1 MKSKQEELK
10 TINLRDYFKN
20 LAHIWAYK
28 MQIVLALLLI
38 SFSTQA
44 MADLVGRMKCE
55 VKSNDVITTKE
66 GKPQKFI
73 GYEDKFVVGDKL
85 TITYENIY
93 STFSVEM
100 NDPVRDDHFMTAS
113 ISGDDQDRS
122 FHKSKYS
129 EGILLRSKGF
139 SNPRFIISSTEFE
152 NSIFANSEII
162 SASNNLKS
170 LELRRYYKND
180 WEGLY
185 FSKFN
190 LELQIAILDCRHT
203 SDSLDIFIEKLHF
216 EHEKYEQK
224 KLLDEAKRLQER
236 MKEAKDRQLKALQ
249 EK

>member
-1 MKSKQEELK
+1 
-10 TINLRDYFKN
+10 
-20 LAHIWAYK
+20 
-28 MQIVLALLLI
+28 
-38 SFSTQA
+38 
-44 MADLVGRMKCE
+44 MADLVGIMKCE

-85 TITYENIY
+85 TITYEKMY

-122 FHKSKYS
+122 FHKPKYS

-185 FSKFN
+185 VSKFN

>member
-10 TINLRDYFKN
+10 TINLRNYFKS
-20 LAHIWAYK
+20 LANIWTYR
-28 MQIVLALLLI
+28 MRIVITLLLI
-38 SFSTQA
+38 LFSTHA
-44 MADLVGRMKCE
+44 MADLVGIMKCE

-85 TITYENIY
+85 TITYEKMY

-122 FHKSKYS
+122 FHKPKYS

>member
-20 LAHIWAYK
+20 LANIWAYR
-28 MQIVLALLLI
+28 MRIVIALLLI

-85 TITYENIY
+85 TITYEKMY

-122 FHKSKYS
+122 FHKPKYS

>member
-10 TINLRDYFKN
+10 TINLRNYFKSLSN
-20 LAHIWAYK
+20 IWTYR
-28 MQIVLALLLI
+28 MRIVITLLLI
-38 SFSTQA
+38 LFSTQA

-185 FSKFN
+185 FSKFD
-190 LELQIAILDCRHT
+190 LELQIAILDCRHI

-224 KLLDEAKRLQER
+224 LLE
-236 MKEAKDRQLKALQ
+236 EAKDRQLKALQ

>member
-1 MKSKQEELK
+1 MKPKQEELK
-10 TINLRDYFKN
+10 TINLRNYFKS
-20 LAHIWAYK
+20 LANIWAYR
-28 MQIVLALLLI
+28 MRIVITLLLI

-55 VKSNDVITTKE
+55 VKSNDVITTQE

-85 TITYENIY
+85 TITYENV
-93 STFSVEM
+93 SSSFSVM
-100 NDPVRDDHFMTAS
+100 MKDPVRDDQFMTTS
-113 ISGDDQDRS
+113 ISDYDQDRS
-122 FHKSKYS
+122 FHKPKYS
-129 EGILLRSKGF
+129 EGILLRSKGL
-139 SNPRFIISSTEFE
+139 SNPRFIISGTEFE
-152 NSIFANSEII
+152 NSIFASSEII
-162 SASNNLKS
+162 SASNNLRS

-190 LELQIAILDCRHT
+190 LQLQIAVLDCRHT
-203 SDSLDIFIEKLHF
+203 SDNLDTFIEKLHF

-224 KLLDEAKRLQER
+224 RLFDEAKRLQER
-236 MKEAKDRQLKALQ
+236 RREAKDRQLKALQ